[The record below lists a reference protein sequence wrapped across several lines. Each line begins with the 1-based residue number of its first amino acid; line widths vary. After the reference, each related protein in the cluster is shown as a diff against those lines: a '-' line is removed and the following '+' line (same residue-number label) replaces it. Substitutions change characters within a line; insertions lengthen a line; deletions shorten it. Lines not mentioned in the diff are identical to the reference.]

1 MKIVKRMLA
10 VLIAAVMLFAS
21 VPYASAETVTPII
34 MVSGFGA
41 TTLTLDG
48 EAVFPPST
56 DKIVDALGFN
66 GMNAIEIAGEIA
78 KWTEGTGLTD
88 WLAGVVRRIM
98 EPIKTDADGN
108 SVYDIKPI
116 ISGAENTSY
125 ADFVEQDMLKY
136 VPYTGS
142 EFLDM
147 EELAAEIGDEN
158 VFNYMYDWRL
168 DYNILADDFKEY
180 IDDVLEIT
188 GAEKVSIYSI
198 SQGCLVVG
206 QYLYKYADLEQTDK
220 VVFDTPVLG
229 GATFTTDLLIPG
241 PVSIDFVNVFMLLS
255 DILHIEM
262 DLTFLEGIATSDF
275 ATYCIDYAKDN
286 LIIPPVKT
294 CLAFWEMVPVEDFD
308 ELYPYYLSEEENGEA
323 LAAIREFQSGFMTNV
338 TATFENAT
346 AHGSEI
352 SIKAN
357 CGFPLATGSK
367 INSDCIVDM
376 QYSCGAYCADFGT
389 TFPEDYVQQVDN
401 GRNSIS
407 PDRTVDLSCGYWP
420 QRTWVINNLYH
431 GQAEWCD
438 KSHELLKQLLF
449 TDNIKDA
456 YSSYEFPQFMEST
469 SPMNDVHIS
478 FKSTNNS
485 FLLLED
491 GKQEYTMTVKNIS
504 NKKSITVKGVS
515 AENID
520 VEFEKSVSL
529 LPGDEV
535 QLTVKADSV
544 GFDTVTVSYKDIAS
558 TETLEKSFGVSIID
572 EYSGATAEDN
582 GAENNKTPFIFRWI
596 AAFFKGVFEKLISFV
611 MI

>member
-1 MKIVKRMLA
+1 MIIV
-10 VLIAAVMLFAS
+10 S
-21 VPYASAETVTPII
+21 VPFASAETVSPII

-88 WLAGVVRRIM
+88 WMAGVVRRIID
-98 EPIKTDADGN
+98 PISTDADGN
-108 SVYDIKPI
+108 SVYDLKPI
-116 ISGAENTSY
+116 VSGAKNTSY
-125 ADFVEQDMLKY
+125 AAFVENDMLSY

-147 EELAAEIGDEN
+147 KELADAIGTEN
-158 VFNYMYDWRL
+158 VFNYTYDWRL
-168 DYNILADDFKEY
+168 DYNVLADDFKEY
-180 IDDVLEIT
+180 IEEVLEIT

-206 QYLYKYADLEQTDK
+206 QYLYKYAELEQTDK

-229 GATFTTDLLIPG
+229 GATFAADVLTPG
-241 PVSIDFVNVFMLLS
+241 PLAIDFVNVFMLLS
-255 DILHIEM
+255 DILHIEF

-294 CLAFWEMVPVEDFD
+294 CLAFWEMVPLDKFE
-308 ELYPYYLSEEENGEA
+308 ELYPNYLDETENA
-323 LAAIREFQSGFMTNV
+323 KAIAAIREFQKGFISNITS
-338 TATFENAT
+338 TFEKAT
-346 AHGSEI
+346 DHGAEI
-352 SIKAN
+352 SIKASS
-357 CGFPLATGSK
+357 GYTLATGSK
-367 INSDCIVDM
+367 VNSDTIVDM

-389 TFPEDYVQQVDN
+389 TLPENYVQKVDN
-401 GRNSIS
+401 GYNSIS

-420 QRTWVINNLYH
+420 HRTWIINNLYH
-431 GQAEWCD
+431 GQAEWCE
-438 KSHELLKQLLF
+438 KSHKLLKELLL
-449 TDNIKDA
+449 TDNIIDA

-469 SPMNDVHIS
+469 SPMNDVHIR

-485 FLLLED
+485 FLLLEE
-491 GKQEYTMTVKNIS
+491 GKDEYTITVKNIS
-504 NKKSITVKGVS
+504 KSSSITVNGIS
-515 AENID
+515 ADKITVD
-520 VEFEKSVSL
+520 FAKSVSL
-529 LPGDEV
+529 LPGEEFST
-535 QLTVKADSV
+535 TVKADGI
-544 GFDTVTVSYKDIAS
+544 GFDTVTVKYKNIAS
-558 TETLEKSFGVSIID
+558 TDELEKSFGISVID

-582 GAENNKTPFIFRWI
+582 GPENYETAFIFRWLK
-596 AAFFKGVFEKLISFV
+596 AFIESLISKIASV
-611 MI
+611 VA

>member
-1 MKIVKRMLA
+1 MKSVKRILA
-10 VLIAAVMLFAS
+10 VVIAAVTVLASIPFAS
-21 VPYASAETVTPII
+21 AQTVTPVI

-66 GMNAIEIAGEIA
+66 GMNAVEIAGEIA
-78 KWTEGTGLTD
+78 KWTQDTGLTD
-88 WLAGVVRRIM
+88 WLAAVVRRIM
-98 EPIKTDADGN
+98 EPIKTDANGE
-108 SVYDIKPI
+108 SVYDLEPI
-116 ISGAENTSY
+116 ISGAENTSF
-125 ADFVEQDMLKY
+125 ADFVENDMLSY

-147 EELAAEIGDEN
+147 EEIADVVGDEN

-168 DYNILADDFKEY
+168 DYNVLADDFKAY

-206 QYLYKYADLEQTDK
+206 QYLYKYADLEQTDN

-229 GATFTTDLLIPG
+229 GATFTTDLLTPG
-241 PVSIDFVNVFMLLS
+241 PVSLDFENIFMLLS

-308 ELYPYYLSEEENGEA
+308 ELYPYYLNEEENAQA
-323 LAAIREFQSGFMTNV
+323 LAAIREFQSGFMTNI
-338 TATFENAT
+338 TKTFEKAT
-346 AHGSEI
+346 AHDSEI
-352 SIKAN
+352 SIKAS

-376 QYSCGAYCADFGT
+376 QYSCGAYCAEFGT

-401 GRNSIS
+401 GKNSVS

-438 KSHELLKQLLF
+438 KSHELLKQLLL

-469 SPMNDVHIS
+469 SPMNDVHVS

-491 GKQEYTMTVKNIS
+491 GKQEYTMTVKNVS
-504 NKKSITVKGVS
+504 NEKSITVSGIS
-515 AENID
+515 AGDID
-520 VEFEKSVSL
+520 VDFDKAVSL
-529 LPGDEV
+529 LPGDEIQV
-535 QLTVKADSV
+535 SVKAENV

-558 TETLEKSFGVSIID
+558 SDTLEKSFGISVIN

-582 GAENNKTPFIFRWI
+582 GPENESTPFVLRWVAKFLKDIF
-596 AAFFKGVFEKLISFV
+596 AKLVSLFA
-611 MI
+611 

>member
-1 MKIVKRMLA
+1 MKSLKKITA
-10 VLIAAVMLFAS
+10 VLIAAIMIIVS
-21 VPYASAETVTPII
+21 VPFASAETVSPII

-88 WLAGVVRRIM
+88 WMAGVVRRIID
-98 EPIKTDADGN
+98 PISTDADGN
-108 SVYDIKPI
+108 SVYDLKPI
-116 ISGAENTSY
+116 VSGAANTSY
-125 ADFVEQDMLKY
+125 AAFVENDMLSY

-147 EELAAEIGDEN
+147 KELADAIGAEN
-158 VFNYMYDWRL
+158 VFNYTYDWRL
-168 DYNILADDFKEY
+168 DYNVLADDFKEY
-180 IDDVLEIT
+180 IDEVLEIT

-206 QYLYKYADLEQTDK
+206 QYLYKYAELEQTDK

-229 GATFTTDLLIPG
+229 GATFAADVLTPG
-241 PVSIDFVNVFMLLS
+241 PLAIDFVNVFMLLS
-255 DILHIEM
+255 DILHIEF

-294 CLAFWEMVPVEDFD
+294 CLAFWEMVPLDKFE
-308 ELYPYYLSEEENGEA
+308 ELYPNYLDETENA
-323 LAAIREFQSGFMTNV
+323 KAIAVIREFQKGFISNITS
-338 TATFENAT
+338 TFEKAT
-346 AHGSEI
+346 DHGAEI
-352 SIKAN
+352 SIKASS
-357 CGFPLATGSK
+357 GYTLATGSK
-367 INSDCIVDM
+367 VNSDTIVDM

-389 TFPEDYVQQVDN
+389 TLPENYVQKVDN
-401 GRNSIS
+401 GYNSIS

-420 QRTWVINNLYH
+420 HRTWIINNLYH
-431 GQAEWCD
+431 GQAEWCE
-438 KSHELLKQLLF
+438 KSHKLLKELLL
-449 TDNIKDA
+449 TDNIIDA

-469 SPMNDVHIS
+469 SPMNDVHIR

-485 FLLLED
+485 FLLLEE
-491 GKQEYTMTVKNIS
+491 GKDEYTITVKNIS
-504 NKKSITVKGVS
+504 KSSSITVNGIS
-515 AENID
+515 ADKITVD
-520 VEFEKSVSL
+520 FAKSVSL
-529 LPGDEV
+529 LPGEEFST
-535 QLTVKADSV
+535 TVKADGI
-544 GFDTVTVSYKDIAS
+544 GFDTVTVKYKNIAS
-558 TETLEKSFGVSIID
+558 TDELEKSFGISVID

-582 GAENNKTPFIFRWI
+582 GPENYETAFIFRWLK
-596 AAFFKGVFEKLISFV
+596 AFIESLISKIASV
-611 MI
+611 VA

>member
-1 MKIVKRMLA
+1 MKNLKKILA
-10 VLIAAVMLFAS
+10 VVIAAVTVLAS
-21 VPYASAETVTPII
+21 IPFASAETVTPVI

-48 EAVFPPST
+48 EAVFPPSM

-66 GMNAIEIAGEIA
+66 GMNAVEIAGEIA
-78 KWTEGTGLTD
+78 KWTQGTGLTD
-88 WLAGVVRRIM
+88 WLAAVVRRIM
-98 EPIKTDADGN
+98 EPIKTDSNGD
-108 SVYDIKPI
+108 SVYDVKPI
-116 ISGAENTSY
+116 ISGAENTSF
-125 ADFVEQDMLKY
+125 ADFVENDMLSY

-147 EELAAEIGDEN
+147 EEIADVVGDEN

-168 DYNILADDFKEY
+168 DYNVLADDFKEY

-229 GATFTTDLLIPG
+229 GATFTTDLLTPG
-241 PVSIDFVNVFMLLS
+241 PVAIDFENIFMLLS

-308 ELYPYYLSEEENGEA
+308 GLYPYYLSEEENAQA

-338 TATFENAT
+338 TATFEKAT

-352 SIKAN
+352 SIKAS

-367 INSDCIVDM
+367 VNSDCIVDM
-376 QYSCGAYCADFGT
+376 QYSCGAYCAELGT
-389 TFPEDYVQQVDN
+389 TFPEDYVQRVDN
-401 GRNSIS
+401 GKNSIS

-438 KSHELLKQLLF
+438 KSHELLKQLLL

-469 SPMNDVHIS
+469 SPMNDVHVS
-478 FKSTNNS
+478 FKSTNNG

-491 GKQEYTMTVKNIS
+491 GKQEYTMTVKNVS
-504 NKKSITVKGVS
+504 NEKSITVSGIS
-515 AENID
+515 AGNID
-520 VEFEKSVSL
+520 VDFDKSVSL
-529 LPGDEV
+529 LPGDEIQV
-535 QLTVKADSV
+535 SVKAEKV

-558 TETLEKSFGVSIID
+558 SDTLEKSFGISIID

-582 GAENNKTPFIFRWI
+582 GPENESTPFVLRWVSKFLKDIF
-596 AAFFKGVFEKLISFV
+596 AKLFSLFA
-611 MI
+611 